1 MPDWFPDWLSLDA
14 SVLGWL
20 AAGSVLMLVASAAL
34 VPWLATRLPADYFQA
49 PRREERILLRHPVAG
64 LVLLIVK
71 NALGAVLVLAGIA
84 MLVLPGQ
91 GVLTILAG
99 LTLMNFPGK
108 YRVERWLMSR
118 PAVFNAVNWLRRRA
132 GRPPLEL

>member
-1 MPDWFPDWLSLDA
+1 
-14 SVLGWL
+14 
-20 AAGSVLMLVASAAL
+20 
-34 VPWLATRLPADYFQA
+34 
-49 PRREERILLRHPVAG
+49 PRREERTLLRHPVAG

-71 NALGAVLVLAGIA
+71 NALDAVLVLAGIA